1 MISGSLSD
9 RGSRIRRIKCDEEKP
24 ACLKCTSTGR
34 KCDVYEQPPA
44 WKKPDTNEPSVTT
57 EGALTTLSP
66 ASLPSGNPC
75 ERLALEFFQ
84 VRTISQLS
92 GYFESDLWNRY
103 VLQLSLLE
111 PSLYYA
117 TTALGSLHLWYTTG
131 KSSHSVDVP
140 AFTFQQYNKAIHY
153 LLRPAKP
160 LSTVVIL
167 VACYIFSCFEGLYGN
182 YASAFRHVASGIKLL
197 SKTIEDI
204 PQTYSTD
211 KSTSCVSSEEEQ
223 IVDKLLYHFSRL
235 DLQAATFDSAW
246 TPRTINQESMLK
258 LPSTFSSLEQARL
271 LLNVLLLR
279 IMEFKR
285 SEASGGDSEGE
296 GAAQIAMVRQKLQH
310 DSVQW
315 SNAFERWL
323 AETSGSLDRHHISG
337 SRLLKVHFLAG
348 NIMLSVPEGAKET
361 TFDQFLPHFQSI
373 VSEVSHLVSSPP
385 AEPHMELQR
394 YFSNELGI
402 IPALYLTGA
411 KCRDPGVRRKAQALL
426 TSSQRREGVWNSLLA
441 AKVVDRIIAIEEGET
456 VVRGYG
462 DISEPARVF
471 DIGIHISSPED
482 RDVLAVFARRPEND
496 HNRETIEVKISW

>member
-1 MISGSLSD
+1 MI
-9 RGSRIRRIKCDEEKP
+9 
-24 ACLKCTSTGR
+24 
-34 KCDVYEQPPA
+34 
-44 WKKPDTNEPSVTT
+44 T
-57 EGALTTLSP
+57 EAALTTLSP

-117 TTALGSLHLWYTTG
+117 TTALGSLHLWYATG

-160 LSTVVIL
+160 LSTVVVL

-211 KSTSCVSSEEEQ
+211 KSTSSEEEQ

-285 SEASGGDSEGE
+285 SGALGDGSEGE
-296 GAAQIAMVRQKLQH
+296 GAAQIAIVRQKLQH

-315 SNAFERWL
+315 SNAFECWL
-323 AETSGSLDRHHISG
+323 AQTSGSLDRHHIPG

-348 NIMLSVPEGAKET
+348 NIMLSVPEGARET
-361 TFDQFLPHFQSI
+361 TFDPFLPLFQNI

-385 AEPHMELQR
+385 PAKSHTELQR
-394 YFSNELGI
+394 HFSNDLGI
-402 IPALYLTGA
+402 IPALYLTGT

-426 TSSQRREGVWNSLLA
+426 ASSQRREGVWNSLLA
-441 AKVVDRIIAIEEGET
+441 AKVVERVIAIEEGET
-456 VVRGYG
+456 IVRGCG
-462 DISEPARVF
+462 DIPEPARVF
-471 DIGIHISSPED
+471 DMGIHILSPED

-496 HNRETIEVKISW
+496 HNRETIEEKISW